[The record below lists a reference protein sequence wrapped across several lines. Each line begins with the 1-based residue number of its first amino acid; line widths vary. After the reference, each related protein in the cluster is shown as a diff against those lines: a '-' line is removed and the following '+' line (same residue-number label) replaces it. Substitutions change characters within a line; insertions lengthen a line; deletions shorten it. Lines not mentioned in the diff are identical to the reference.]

1 MRHNVILSAILLMF
15 SLLATAAKDYTPEP
29 YTWTTQ
35 SDNSSGS
42 MPCGGHDI
50 GMNVWVERGDL
61 LVYLYRS
68 GFFDEHNTLLK
79 AGRLRLRL
87 EPKDAT
93 GTSVFDGEDFRQTL
107 SLDDG
112 AVYVRGGGVTVRLW
126 ADVHEPKVFAE
137 IKSAKPVKAT
147 LAYE

>member
-1 MRHNVILSAILLMF
+1 MF

-61 LVYLYRS
+61 LVYLSR
-68 GFFDEHNTLLK
+68 
-79 AGRLRLRL
+79 
-87 EPKDAT
+87 
-93 GTSVFDGEDFRQTL
+93 
-107 SLDDG
+107 
-112 AVYVRGGGVTVRLW
+112 
-126 ADVHEPKVFAE
+126 
-137 IKSAKPVKAT
+137 
-147 LAYE
+147 